1 MELDWTVGAG
11 QSDDYAESQPLKQ
24 EDCCYQKVWKQYKQL
39 LTLNNFVIN
48 TSSVMLLHRH
58 CLVMGGK
65 EEALLISLL
74 KPFITVLVNILTGKY
89 LGLCIQGNSV
99 PGSLQDV
106 HKNWHQRL

>member
-1 MELDWTVGAG
+1 
-11 QSDDYAESQPLKQ
+11 
-24 EDCCYQKVWKQYKQL
+24 
-39 LTLNNFVIN
+39 
-48 TSSVMLLHRH
+48 MLLHRH

-89 LGLCIQGNSV
+89 LGLCVQRNSV

-106 HKNWHQRL
+106 RKNWHQRL